1 MRVQDMRMEFG
12 QISPEKAAAK
22 EMAGAAG
29 VPRKTRLQAGR
40 LAAFPGLEKQKPL
53 CEFNPPSKDNVMSLR
68 SRFFSGDGKLEA
80 AAISNPAHIVPG
92 AAGQHVGKIQQA
104 LRLLDGDAIDP
115 VELAAERYGPSTAK
129 AILSYK
135 TKYSIVNRAYQTRP
149 DNIVGI
155 MTMASL
161 DDGMFRIEQEQSSVK
176 VVNCPW
182 SSSAT
187 SGDERT

>member
-68 SRFFSGDGKLEA
+68 SRFFLVMVNSKLRQFRTQR
-80 AAISNPAHIVPG
+80 ILCQG
-92 AAGQHVGKIQQA
+92 RQG
-104 LRLLDGDAIDP
+104 
-115 VELAAERYGPSTAK
+115 STSAK
-129 AILSYK
+129 F
-135 TKYSIVNRAYQTRP
+135 NRP
-149 DNIVGI
+149 
-155 MTMASL
+155 
-161 DDGMFRIEQEQSSVK
+161 
-176 VVNCPW
+176 
-182 SSSAT
+182 
-187 SGDERT
+187 